1 MKATLV
7 DGGMVVSGRG
17 RWSNDCE
24 HAEWAMVGAKVPDV
38 SDKQFPERNYRSFLF
53 MVHRS
58 EYGIDDTWRASC
70 MAGSGSH
77 DLVFDNVFVP
87 TRRAEEVIAMNFNR
101 GRGAGSVDNW
111 ISRIPFSLLFSIFFP
126 AVALGCA
133 DGMIEEYV
141 TRQRSRK
148 TVMTGAPGILNSAS
162 HMWLAES
169 VHEPVADRLLPPAS
183 RLHAGV
189 RLVRRTP
196 HRAEVQRDVAPSSVH
211 HKPGSPHRRA
221 PLRGCGS
228 ERHPH
233 LESDAAVLA
242 RCARGR
248 LHFGQDYDTSRLLH
262 GRYLMGLSPT
272 PDL

>member
-1 MKATLV
+1 
-7 DGGMVVSGRG
+7 
-17 RWSNDCE
+17 
-24 HAEWAMVGAKVPDV
+24 
-38 SDKQFPERNYRSFLF
+38 

-58 EYGIDDTWRASC
+58 EYEIDDTWRASC

-133 DGMIEEYV
+133 DGMVEEYV

-169 VHEPVADRLLPPAS
+169 VHELESLTAYYHQLLDSMQEFGSSEEPLTERKFNEMLHPLPFITS
-183 RLHAGV
+183 RAV
-189 RLVRRTP
+189 RIV
-196 HRAEVQRDVAPSSVH
+196 
-211 HKPGSPHRRA
+211 RA

-242 RCARGR
+242 RCARVSAPFRPGLR
-248 LHFGQDYDTSRLLH
+248 HQPTSPRPVPHGSVAHAGPLVLL
-262 GRYLMGLSPT
+262 RR
-272 PDL
+272 D